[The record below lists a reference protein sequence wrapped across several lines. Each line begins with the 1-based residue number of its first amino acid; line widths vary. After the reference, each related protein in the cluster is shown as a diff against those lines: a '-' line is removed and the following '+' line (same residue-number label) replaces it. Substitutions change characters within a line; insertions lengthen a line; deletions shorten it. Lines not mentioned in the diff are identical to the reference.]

1 MRPADTDAVRR
12 EGGSSMILVKKD
24 EKGGASSAPEM
35 FRTRRGST
43 RRESGSITI
52 EAIIS
57 LSFFVFVIITILS
70 VINVCLIQARM
81 AFAINSTAREISE
94 YSYLYSLIRSGLS
107 SGKEGVKTEDV
118 SKETVNVFGA
128 IQGIAGG
135 EDIEIDFNDIGKVW
149 DDIIKN
155 GEVEES
161 GGKLAEAAE
170 NMASDPVKFLF
181 GLVRLASKGDL
192 NLDISSRIAAP
203 IVTAMIKKHL
213 TDERG
218 GQPESF
224 LRSMRVLP
232 RADSYMSGLNLRSS
246 LLFPNGT
253 DYIIVNVRYRV
264 KMIPLLPLN
273 IHFDFNQ
280 TAVTRGWMQGDR
292 P

>member
-1 MRPADTDAVRR
+1 
-12 EGGSSMILVKKD
+12 
-24 EKGGASSAPEM
+24 
-35 FRTRRGST
+35 
-43 RRESGSITI
+43 
-52 EAIIS
+52 
-57 LSFFVFVIITILS
+57 
-70 VINVCLIQARM
+70 M

-135 EDIEIDFNDIGKVW
+135 EDIEIDFNDVGKVW